1 MKQTY
6 NNPVKYHPR
15 STDTPASILAPD
27 GIIGDLIDSTK
38 DRATIR
44 ICLQGHSDKYPK
56 TVIIITP
63 WDRIEV
69 L

>member
-1 MKQTY
+1 MK
-6 NNPVKYHPR
+6 PISVKYQPK
-15 STDTPASILAPD
+15 STDTPAAILAPD
-27 GIIGDLIDSTK
+27 GIIGELIDSTA

-44 ICLQGHSDKYPK
+44 IYLQGHSERYPR

-63 WDRIEV
+63 WDRVEI